1 MRDTRYR
8 MRDVGYE
15 IQDAGYRMWDT
26 GCVNYS
32 MLFSNVKIFAKTRVN
47 SLIMNK

>member
-1 MRDTRYR
+1 MRDERCGI
-8 MRDVGYE
+8 RDTGCGIE
-15 IQDAGYRMWDT
+15 DAGYRMWDT